1 MEAVTQRL
9 EFWVPGRPIPWKRVA
24 SNGGQRFTPRPQ
36 RAYQRFIASLA
47 VAAMPK
53 GWPLDMRYR
62 LELDV
67 VQPDRRA
74 ADLSNFTKNVEDA
87 LNTVAYLD
95 DARIDEL
102 VIKRLE
108 PNKATPGMRVVITVL
123 E

>member
-1 MEAVTQRL
+1 MTQRL
-9 EFWVPGRPIPWKRVA
+9 EFWVPGRPITWKRTA
-24 SNGGQRFTPRPQ
+24 HFKGRKITTAAQRE
-36 RAYQRFIASLA
+36 YQRFIAALA

-67 VQPDRRA
+67 VQPDRHA